1 MLVVEIFFQ
10 MTCHLVAGMTSVYPT
25 CPSSEFV
32 FERCK
37 LLSPAGFLKLS
48 LGDLWAPVF
57 RGCFGHFTL
66 SGYSCIY
73 RSFPQQSGGCDR
85 VAIPKIWG
93 SSWLSQHVWSSCLS
107 VSVRKL
113 ELKSPSLKR
122 SDAGLKSF
130 VSFGMTRPIRF
141 CFWFYAFLTSW
152 HAQLLTINTLQND
165 ALPKNFLFLNLLFN
179 SDNK

>member
-32 FERCK
+32 FEMCK

-57 RGCFGHFTL
+57 RGCFGHFAL

-73 RSFPQQSGGCDR
+73 CSFPQQSGGCDR

-122 SDAGLKSF
+122 SDAIGCKK
-130 VSFGMTRPIRF
+130 F
-141 CFWFYAFLTSW
+141 CVFW
-152 HAQLLTINTLQND
+152 ND
-165 ALPKNFLFLNLLFN
+165 PTNPFLFLVLCIPYKLACPVV
-179 SDNK
+179 DNQHITKWCSSQEPFVPKLAF